1 MPQDIGSRGGTRA
14 TCMEFQACFDD
25 KHAYNRL
32 CAALDKEPRVRGVAT
47 YHTRT
52 SERVRGFFLV
62 TCEQWRV
69 VTFCKR
75 FGLPLWR
82 CKSIYPGHQRQ
93 YWHREKLAEKWVTY
107 KDKPPKKKQRKRKAK
122 VSAAA
127 KVPRLARLEST
138 PRRASIKIPAQ
149 APAPENTTTLLA
161 AARAQVAQL
170 EAQRIKELEA
180 EVATLRRAAAA
191 GSL

>member
-1 MPQDIGSRGGTRA
+1 
-14 TCMEFQACFDD
+14 MEFQALFLTMA
-25 KHAYNRL
+25 AYNAL
-32 CAALDKEPRVRGVAT
+32 CAALDKEDKVRGVAT
-47 YHTRT
+47 YHTKT
-52 SERVRGFFLV
+52 SECVRGFFLV

-82 CKSIYPGHQRQ
+82 CKSIYPGQRRQ
-93 YWHREKLAEKWVTY
+93 YWHREKLDEKWVTY
-107 KDKPPKKKQRKRKAK
+107 KDKPPKKQRKRNRAQAK
-122 VSAAA
+122 VSAV
-127 KVPRLARLEST
+127 KVYRLARLEST
-138 PRRASIKIPAQ
+138 PRRASIQIPAQ
-149 APAPENTTTLLA
+149 APAPKTTATLLA

-191 GSL
+191 RSL